1 MYKVLTRSIIYMFR
15 RYLSVFRN
23 HVIIMVLFLALII
36 VSSITQGKLSV
47 YTSVL
52 TGILMIYAA
61 IVFTIWIIKTP
72 SKKNKDEGI

>member
-1 MYKVLTRSIIYMFR
+1 MIR

-23 HVIIMVLFLALII
+23 HVILMLLLLALII
-36 VSSITQGKLSV
+36 FSSRTNGRLSV
-47 YTSVL
+47 YTSVF

-61 IVFTIWIIKTP
+61 IVFTIWIIRTP